1 MSRSRRALFS
11 GGVASIRAGRWL
23 PGLATPCA
31 RARALAPRYEVL
43 ASRLPRFSFGRFSD
57 GFRGIL
63 RVKPGRLGEER
74 SRKGLN
80 MVRLGHEGPTGEQ
93 SLGAGSRRFKSSHP
107 DQSFPSLL
115 LHLCCRP
122 DARGRFGDG
131 PEGPTFNPKANA
143 TNSSR
148 VVRRDRFDLRR
159 A

>member
-74 SRKGLN
+74 SREGLN
-80 MVRLGHEGPTGEQ
+80 MARLRHERPPCRLT
-93 SLGAGSRRFKSSHP
+93 LGGWYGMCKSPHP
-107 DQSFPSLL
+107 
-115 LHLCCRP
+115 
-122 DARGRFGDG
+122 A
-131 PEGPTFNPKANA
+131 
-143 TNSSR
+143 
-148 VVRRDRFDLRR
+148 
-159 A
+159 